1 MAVCKYFLQG
11 RCQFGLKCWNEH
23 PIGGGGRGHNRSTSQ
38 QHSRGD
44 TGHRNK
50 VSVNPSHQKG
60 GYSQQVSSRVS
71 SQCGGSGHSLKSS
84 EFSVS
89 SQNSVSTLGINR
101 GDDERCGRGGE
112 GDRGPAPG
120 EEDEE
125 QKLEIIQ
132 TQSDMM
138 VWESSG
144 QSSFSCSSGSK
155 APLSGFADI
164 SPEEQRFEYYSTE
177 SYLDRICWLLIQWG
191 NRMNQSTR
199 AALLAELRYPAPR
212 TSSSGFGSA
221 PTGCG
226 SSSLDVGN
234 KGFDAEPPA
243 QATNISLAS
252 PASGLV
258 SPVAPT
264 SPPGFSGAIPA
275 VTQPPSG
282 FDARPSTS
290 SDASPG
296 SPLPRSFGEKLAAPS
311 SGTGSSSADE
321 TNKAMEKSGAPA
333 GNLPGQ
339 VRAVET
345 SGGLYSL
352 ESELTQEELDQ
363 FKAQRFTLGL
373 IPLKPPSAAMLAI

>member
-1 MAVCKYFLQG
+1 MTVCKYFMQG
-11 RCQFGLKCWNEH
+11 RCQYGVKCWNEH
-23 PIGGGGRGHNRSTSQ
+23 PVGGGGRGYNRSTSQ

-44 TGHRNK
+44 TGHIWGKNLELTC
-50 VSVNPSHQKG
+50 SVNKTKTEPLTKKEDIASKCPP
-60 GYSQQVSSRVS
+60 V
-71 SQCGGSGHSLKSS
+71 
-84 EFSVS
+84 
-89 SQNSVSTLGINR
+89 VSTLGINR
-101 GDDERCGRGGE
+101 GDDERGGRGGK

-138 VWESSG
+138 VWETSD

-155 APLSGFADI
+155 ALFSGFADI

-177 SYLDRICWLLIQWG
+177 RYLDRISWLLIQWG
-191 NRMNQSTR
+191 DRMNQSTR
-199 AALLAELRYPAPR
+199 AALIAELRYPAPR

-221 PTGCG
+221 PAECG

-234 KGFDAEPPA
+234 KGFEAEPPA

-252 PASGLV
+252 PASGLG

-264 SPPGFSGAIPA
+264 SPPGFSSAIPA

-282 FDARPSTS
+282 SDATQSTS
-290 SDASPG
+290 SDAPPG
-296 SPLPRSFGEKLAAPS
+296 YPSPRSSGEKLASPS
-311 SGTGSSSADE
+311 SGTGSSSTAE

-373 IPLKPPSAAMLAI
+373 IPLKPPPAAMFAI